1 MNTECFFSV
10 RWLALYPI
18 NQNLFSINFLLLCAR
33 PLSLIFLVDRICIFF
48 NGKNLLCALLGWQAV
63 VFWFMITISDFGR
76 GCERQGH
83 FRNDIGRPARGDG
96 ERRKRATNAPQVRK
110 NNSAITTEFPE
121 LRSVLAMNHT
131 LIRCLFSRSKAKHY
145 YWQRGEFIG
154 RKIFHFFAAFHSA
167 SAARRE
173 MLLMGRDFLF

>member
-1 MNTECFFSV
+1 
-10 RWLALYPI
+10 
-18 NQNLFSINFLLLCAR
+18 
-33 PLSLIFLVDRICIFF
+33 
-48 NGKNLLCALLGWQAV
+48 
-63 VFWFMITISDFGR
+63 MITISDFGR

-96 ERRKRATNAPQVRK
+96 ERRKRVTNAPTSSGWK

-145 YWQRGEFIG
+145 Y
-154 RKIFHFFAAFHSA
+154 
-167 SAARRE
+167 
-173 MLLMGRDFLF
+173 